1 MGNGRARRGTVGLVA
16 VSVSRRGA
24 VLLAGVTLLAGCSA
38 IADIAG
44 LATGGVAGSATANPA
59 IGFVVGVAT
68 AAAADE
74 AVAYFSRARARAE
87 QDAIAAVAG
96 PLPAG
101 AAALW
106 KIRHDIPIGNEHGE
120 VRVVRE
126 IVSPLAICRE
136 IAFSVLDDPP
146 APPAW
151 FTTTICAKDA
161 TARGPE
167 WKWAAA
173 EPAVE
178 RWGFL
183 Q

>member
-1 MGNGRARRGTVGLVA
+1 MGERRTGGGAVGLA
-16 VSVSRRGA
+16 ALRRPGGA
-24 VLLAGVTLLAGCSA
+24 VLLAAAVALGGCSA
-38 IADIAG
+38 VGDLVG
-44 LATGGVAGSATANPA
+44 LAAGGVAGGATANPA
-59 IGFVVGVAT
+59 LGFVVGVAT
-68 AAAADE
+68 AAAADQ
-74 AVAYFSRARARAE
+74 AVVYFNRTRHRAE

-96 PLPAG
+96 PLPQGSQAP
-101 AAALW
+101 W
-106 KIRHDIPIGNEHGE
+106 EIRHDIPFGNEHGD

-126 IVSPLAICRE
+126 IASALATCRE

-146 APPAW
+146 SAPAW

-161 TARGPE
+161 NARGPE
-167 WKWAAA
+167 WKWALA